1 MKRREFVIL
10 IGGAAA
16 WPLCARAQQANLP
29 IIGFINGASPKPY
42 AQNVSAFLDGLKQA
56 GYVDGQNVRVEYH
69 WAEGQY
75 DRLAEMAADIVRH
88 PVSVIVANTPA
99 APKVKAATATIPIVF
114 LTGDDPVANGLVAS
128 LNRPGGN
135 ATGIGITGPV
145 LLGKQLGVMH
155 QFVRAG
161 APIVFVVNPNNP
173 NSEPSVKGAKEAAV
187 TLGRQVSILNAAT
200 EAEIDAAFA
209 NLSGA
214 GGLVIAPD
222 AFFITRREQLVTLA
236 AREAIP
242 ALYPFREFTAI
253 GGLMSYGASLT
264 EQYRMVG
271 VYTGRVLGGA
281 KPSELPVLQPTK
293 YELSINLKTTR
304 KLALQLPPSLLALAD
319 EVIE

>member
-10 IGGAAA
+10 VGGAAV

-135 ATGIGITGPV
+135 VTGIGITGPV

-173 NSEPSVKGAKEAAV
+173 NSEPSVKGAQEAAV
-187 TLGRQVSILNAAT
+187 ALGRQVSILNAAT